1 MRLFQVLKRYYKSFF
16 YVCKIVI
23 IQFFQTIGIF
33 IIAYINNRPWEL
45 IMLVF
50 GYALCKTIILH
61 LEKKHKIKGVKAVH
75 FKNIALCTVTTW
87 AAFYVLTKI
96 SPTYSISII
105 IQPLLGFGLAYYS
118 YYIGSLKKRAEK

>member
-1 MRLFQVLKRYYKSFF
+1 MQLFKYLKTYYKD
-16 YVCKIVI
+16 YLRVCKIGF
-23 IQFFQTIGIF
+23 IQFYQLFGNF
-33 IIAYINNRPWEL
+33 AIAYINKRPWEL
-45 IMLVF
+45 IMLIF
-50 GYALCKTIILH
+50 GYAYCKVLIEYLK
-61 LEKKHKIKGVKAVH
+61 KKHKIKDVEAAHTKSTL
-75 FKNIALCTVTTW
+75 LCTVLTW